1 MNINTEDL
9 NARANR
15 VEGYEKAMNIIK
27 EYEVIIKTKKK
38 NIMFFAYQLGKVFGK
53 FKENKNLKALLN
65 DLI

>member
-1 MNINTEDL
+1 M
-9 NARANR
+9 
-15 VEGYEKAMNIIK
+15 EGYEKAMNIIK
-27 EYEVIIKTKKK
+27 EYEVTIKTNKK